1 MARKRRGGGS
11 LAPASNAPGW
21 MLTYGDMVTQILIF
35 FVLLFSFSKVDQG
48 KFGSAMISIQGAL
61 GVLPG
66 NTAIVDSGESGSA
79 STSLPTMTEA
89 DFGQLEQAERLIRDQ
104 LGSTEG
110 VELTIEDDRGLVVRM
125 KDSVLFDSGQADLK
139 PAAMAVLARLAETV
153 KGLPNQIRIEGHTDD
168 RPIRTVRYPSN
179 WELSTAR
186 ATNVIRYLI
195 EQCGLS
201 PKRLSAAGYGE
212 YRPVAD
218 NSSEAGRARNR
229 RVDIVLL
236 PLTFAANEPK

>member
-1 MARKRRGGGS
+1 MARKRGGGGS
-11 LAPASNAPGW
+11 FAPTSNSPGW

-66 NTAIVDSGESGSA
+66 STAIVDTGEAGGA
-79 STSLPTMTEA
+79 GAGQPTMTEA
-89 DFGQLEQAERLIRDQ
+89 DMGQLEQAQRLIREQ
-104 LGSTEG
+104 LGGTEG
-110 VELTIEDDRGLVVRM
+110 VELALEGDRGLVIRM
-125 KDSVLFDSGQADLK
+125 KDSVLFDSGQAELK
-139 PAAMAVLARLAETV
+139 PAAKTVLDKLAETV

-168 RPIRTVRYPSN
+168 RPIHTPQYPSN

-195 EQCGLS
+195 ERCGLS

>member
-1 MARKRRGGGS
+1 MARKRGGGGS
-11 LAPASNAPGW
+11 LAPTSNAPGW

-66 NTAIVDSGESGSA
+66 STAIIDTGEGGGAGA
-79 STSLPTMTEA
+79 SQPTMTEA
-89 DFGQLEQAERLIRDQ
+89 DLGQLEQAERLIREQ
-104 LGSTEG
+104 LGGTEG
-110 VELTIEDDRGLVVRM
+110 VELAIEGDRGLIVRM
-125 KDSVLFDSGQADLK
+125 KDSVLFDSGQAELK
-139 PAAMAVLARLAETV
+139 PAAMAVLDKLAETV

-168 RPIRTVRYPSN
+168 RPIHTALYPSN

-195 EQCGLS
+195 ERCGMS

-218 NSSEAGRARNR
+218 NSTETGRARNR